1 MNKINQSNE
10 HGRLVSPFVSEDVK
24 NVIKN
29 TTKQANAINNIS
41 NYVTTQQQKENQSKF
56 DIPLLRVPH
65 EQERNAKRINI
76 QDDPQYKITTFSPE
90 NNEGNT
96 KPSLA
101 EEEPKNNK
109 KKDDHLDV
117 SAQQNPSLPSSDPDH
132 LENKKSNKDY
142 DFLFL
147 QLSYQHVIH
156 EDILNKIKDPE
167 KFDYY
172 RDKLQ
177 KLSNGIDDLKE
188 LFKSGFNELDKT
200 KGAFVDYWMEVYSQ
214 IKEKNFKKES
224 EVKSFLNNCNIPDSL
239 IQQLLLGNIHS
250 KADMEKA
257 LEDVFPFLNF
267 PSDFSK
273 LSLDELDNLSKKL
286 DGFFDDSFNYL
297 PNISLSE
304 DKINKITS
312 HVDELKALIN
322 KKENESIKKQLAE
335 IRGLFKELTISQS
348 SLELEI
354 ASNSLSGM
362 SLLTF
367 LLSKTR
373 ELTLK
378 VMLHRS
384 ESEQK
389 LFNEMQEVTEK
400 SLKDKV
406 EEQKS
411 LIKKQEEI
419 QFWAG
424 IGLKILGGL
433 LTLVAGVS
441 SIFTAGSSMVLVGV
455 VTTLFVADTGL
466 TIADEVYQSIHNK
479 SFMDEIMQPI
489 SDAVMEAIDKV
500 SDFLVSLVNS
510 SLDGLKELGLDKKI
524 IEEMKNSIQDKLK
537 MATKIL
543 VTVVLF
549 VAATA
554 LSFVIG
560 PAMKGISDA
569 VNKISN
575 QQIRQILKKVLND
588 GLEAVLGKM
597 IKDIIIKAL
606 EEALEKVDKQLAKE
620 ISKKASIMLNRTVVA
635 SKLTNS
641 AATNTVNIYGSV
653 IASKII
659 QSIAGSKKLTA
670 VLDIIQK
677 LMDKIMETYHE
688 NIDSITD
695 ILKNLSDKSSASNK
709 LKSDM
714 IRNISI

>member
-1 MNKINQSNE
+1 M
-10 HGRLVSPFVSEDVK
+10 
-24 NVIKN
+24 
-29 TTKQANAINNIS
+29 
-41 NYVTTQQQKENQSKF
+41 
-56 DIPLLRVPH
+56 
-65 EQERNAKRINI
+65 
-76 QDDPQYKITTFSPE
+76 
-90 NNEGNT
+90 
-96 KPSLA
+96 
-101 EEEPKNNK
+101 
-109 KKDDHLDV
+109 
-117 SAQQNPSLPSSDPDH
+117 
-132 LENKKSNKDY
+132 
-142 DFLFL
+142 
-147 QLSYQHVIH
+147 
-156 EDILNKIKDPE
+156 NKIKDPE

-312 HVDELKALIN
+312 HTDELKALIN
-322 KKENESIKKQLAE
+322 KKESESIKKQLAE

-406 EEQKS
+406 EEQKIINQKTRRNS
-411 LIKKQEEI
+411 V
-419 QFWAG
+419 
-424 IGLKILGGL
+424 LGWYWFKNIRRIIN
-433 LTLVAGVS
+433 ACCRC
-441 SIFTAGSSMVLVGV
+441 FFYFYRW
-455 VTTLFVADTGL
+455 LF
-466 TIADEVYQSIHNK
+466 N
-479 SFMDEIMQPI
+479 
-489 SDAVMEAIDKV
+489 
-500 SDFLVSLVNS
+500 
-510 SLDGLKELGLDKKI
+510 
-524 IEEMKNSIQDKLK
+524 
-537 MATKIL
+537 
-543 VTVVLF
+543 
-549 VAATA
+549 
-554 LSFVIG
+554 
-560 PAMKGISDA
+560 GISRSR
-569 VNKISN
+569 N
-575 QQIRQILKKVLND
+575 
-588 GLEAVLGKM
+588 
-597 IKDIIIKAL
+597 
-606 EEALEKVDKQLAKE
+606 
-620 ISKKASIMLNRTVVA
+620 
-635 SKLTNS
+635 
-641 AATNTVNIYGSV
+641 
-653 IASKII
+653 
-659 QSIAGSKKLTA
+659 
-670 VLDIIQK
+670 
-677 LMDKIMETYHE
+677 
-688 NIDSITD
+688 
-695 ILKNLSDKSSASNK
+695 NL
-709 LKSDM
+709 
-714 IRNISI
+714 ICC

>member
-335 IRGLFKELTISQS
+335 IRDLFKELTISQS

>member
-10 HGRLVSPFVSEDVK
+10 HSRLASPFVSEEVK

-56 DIPLLRVPH
+56 DIPLLRAPH
-65 EQERNAKRINI
+65 EQERNEKRINI
-76 QDDPQYKITTFSPE
+76 QDDPQYKMTIFSLE
-90 NNEGNT
+90 NDEDNT

-117 SAQQNPSLPSSDPDH
+117 SAQQNSSLPTSGPDH

-297 PNISLSE
+297 PNISLNE

-312 HVDELKALIN
+312 HADELKALIN
-322 KKENESIKKQLAE
+322 KKESESIKKQLAE

-441 SIFTAGSSMVLVGV
+441 SIFTAGSSMILVGV
-455 VTTLFVADTGL
+455 ATTLFVADTGL

-606 EEALEKVDKQLAKE
+606 EEALEKIDKQLAKE

-695 ILKNLSDKSSASNK
+695 ILKNLSDKSSVSNK

>member
-10 HGRLVSPFVSEDVK
+10 HSRLASPFVSEEVK

-56 DIPLLRVPH
+56 DIPLLRAPH
-65 EQERNAKRINI
+65 EQERNEKRINI
-76 QDDPQYKITTFSPE
+76 QDDPQYKMTTFSLE
-90 NNEGNT
+90 NDEDNT

-109 KKDDHLDV
+109 KKDDHLDI
-117 SAQQNPSLPSSDPDH
+117 SAQQNSSLPTSGPDH

-200 KGAFVDYWMEVYSQ
+200 KGAFVDYWMEVYNQ

-312 HVDELKALIN
+312 HTDELKALIN
-322 KKENESIKKQLAE
+322 KKESESIKKQLAE

-411 LIKKQEEI
+411 LIKK
-419 QFWAG
+419 
-424 IGLKILGGL
+424 
-433 LTLVAGVS
+433 
-441 SIFTAGSSMVLVGV
+441 
-455 VTTLFVADTGL
+455 
-466 TIADEVYQSIHNK
+466 
-479 SFMDEIMQPI
+479 
-489 SDAVMEAIDKV
+489 
-500 SDFLVSLVNS
+500 
-510 SLDGLKELGLDKKI
+510 
-524 IEEMKNSIQDKLK
+524 
-537 MATKIL
+537 
-543 VTVVLF
+543 
-549 VAATA
+549 
-554 LSFVIG
+554 
-560 PAMKGISDA
+560 
-569 VNKISN
+569 
-575 QQIRQILKKVLND
+575 
-588 GLEAVLGKM
+588 
-597 IKDIIIKAL
+597 
-606 EEALEKVDKQLAKE
+606 
-620 ISKKASIMLNRTVVA
+620 
-635 SKLTNS
+635 
-641 AATNTVNIYGSV
+641 
-653 IASKII
+653 
-659 QSIAGSKKLTA
+659 
-670 VLDIIQK
+670 
-677 LMDKIMETYHE
+677 
-688 NIDSITD
+688 
-695 ILKNLSDKSSASNK
+695 
-709 LKSDM
+709 
-714 IRNISI
+714 